1 MKLCVVTQQIL
12 KSDVFSQKGTKCVVR
27 TQIIKLGHN
36 SENTTSLTRFH
47 DLVTLLLHI
56 PNNCHIFQWCFL
68 IVDRWGCQQV
78 VCLMIEMKR
87 SIQVAVA
94 QSCYMVKA
102 HADNDSVVAK
112 CVQDNL
118 SNTGFNSSGN
128 TSDFAV
134 NTVHEVQFAG
144 YEE

>member
-12 KSDVFSQKGTKCVVR
+12 RSDAQKGTTQVVR

-36 SENTTSLTRFH
+36 SENTTSLTRYH
-47 DLVTLLLHI
+47 DLVILLLHI
-56 PNNCHIFQWCFL
+56 PNNCHNFQQCFL

-94 QSCYMVKA
+94 QSCYLVKA

-118 SNTGFNSSGN
+118 SNTGFNSRGN